1 MNTPTFELS
10 NEQRA
15 YLGLEPVEAHWE
27 RVSLFDKYYYFD
39 GDIIR
44 KEISVGEQGYTER
57 SLHEKTAENRSI
69 LLPKTSKGKSKKLN
83 FTASQSFKGIGAY
96 FSFWN
101 EYLTLSN
108 YTTQTSFYSE
118 QLPNQ
123 KLEDLPLWLEQW
135 IADTTPQELEAIRQ
149 FSQAHRQHCKYA
161 EGDFF
166 AFKIGR
172 KQWGFGRILLDVQKQ
187 IKTNKIKRDEHFGL
201 TNLMG
206 KCLLVKVY
214 HKISDT
220 PTLDLHALAQT
231 PALPSQIIMD
241 NHFYYG
247 QNPLIGHLPLQ
258 TQEYDM
264 LISYSKSISSDS
276 PRIVYLQYGMLFRTL
291 DIEVFDRYLLH
302 EDDSLY
308 LGYEENPYRKESSGF
323 GLDTASLEDCIK
335 AQSNLPY
342 WQSETAKYDT
352 QFDLRNPA
360 NLAIKRDI
368 FKAFGLDA
376 DQTYTE
382 NLHLAANE

>member
-1 MNTPTFELS
+1 MTTPEFELS

-15 YLGLEPVEAHWE
+15 YLGLELVEAHWE
-27 RVSLFDKYYYFD
+27 RVSLFNKYYYFE
-39 GDIIR
+39 GDTIR

-57 SLHEKTAENRSI
+57 SLCEKTAENRSI
-69 LLPKTSKGKSKKLN
+69 LLPKTGKGKSKKLN
-83 FTASQSFKGIGAY
+83 FTASQSFKGIGVY

-118 QLPNQ
+118 QLPNH
-123 KLEDLPLWLEQW
+123 KLEDLPLWLDQW
-135 IADTTPQELEAIRQ
+135 IAATTPQELKAITQ
-149 FSQAHRQHCKYA
+149 FSQAQRQHCKYA

-172 KQWGFGRILLDVQKQ
+172 NQWGFGRILLDVQKQ
-187 IKTNKIKRDEHFGL
+187 IKANKIKRNEHFGL

-220 PTLDLHALAQT
+220 QNVDLQALAQT

-247 QNPLIGHLPLQ
+247 ENPIIGHLPLQ
-258 TQEYDM
+258 PQEYDM

-276 PRIVYLQYGMLFRTL
+276 PSMVYLQYGMLFRTL
-291 DIEVFDRYLLH
+291 DIQVFDRYLLH

-308 LGYEENPYRKESSGF
+308 LGYEENPYRKEDAGF
-323 GLDTASLEDCIK
+323 GLDTDSLVECIK
-335 AQSNLPY
+335 TKSNLPY
-342 WQSETAKYDT
+342 WQSKAAFYNTR
-352 QFDLRNPA
+352 FDLRNPA
-360 NLAIKRDI
+360 NLAIKREI
-368 FKAFGLDA
+368 FKAFGLDG
-376 DQTYTE
+376 DKTYME
-382 NLHLAANE
+382 NLQLIDT